1 MVELNQD
8 PPPPHASSNEDQAR
22 KHLTELKVLFEQR
35 ADAVD
40 RGDNSTVHS
49 IEVNI
54 VVKMRQIGDTYPDAE
69 SKSEWYKKAR
79 VFEEGSEEDKKNIL
93 MPLAQGLGILI
104 AAPFA
109 VAGGA
114 IFAAGGI
121 LYGAGKTVLGVGN
134 LLTGGA
140 FQ

>member
-1 MVELNQD
+1 MVDLSKQ
-8 PPPPHASSNEDQAR
+8 PPSPSASNNEEAAR
-22 KHLTELKVLFEQR
+22 KHLTELKVLFEER
-35 ADAVD
+35 DAA
-40 RGDNSTVHS
+40 VHRDDKAAIQS

-69 SKSEWYKKAR
+69 SKSEWYQKAKI
-79 VFEEGSEEDKKNIL
+79 FQDGSEKDKSDIL
-93 MPLAQGLGILI
+93 KPLAQGLGILI

-121 LYGAGKTVLGVGN
+121 LYGAGKTVVGVGN
-134 LLTGGA
+134 LLTGGV